1 MRRRRWLHW
10 GCAQCAA
17 LAASGP
23 GAAFAQGSE
32 APGAGAPAAGSD
44 WTMPARF
51 TRPSVNS
58 DEGGLWAMMDREETR
73 LRRSPFTM
81 RDETLTGYLTGIAC
95 RLGGEHCPDIRVYPI
110 RTPYFNASMAPNGM
124 MQIWSGLLLRVENE
138 AQLAAVV
145 AHEIGHY
152 LQRHTLERL
161 RDAKSKSAAATFMA
175 MFGVVGLVGQ
185 MAMIASALSFSRDQE
200 RDADRISI
208 VLMRGAGYDPQEAP
222 KVWANL
228 LAELT
233 AAGKDATQESVLFA
247 THPPSE
253 ERRATLAAMT
263 AGSSGETRETT
274 YREKLAPW
282 RHGLLEDEIKRGRPD
297 ESIVLLT
304 RLLQP
309 EPADADVLYFRAAAR
324 RLRGKDGDQA
334 DAMADLLAACQTGRE
349 PAAAHRAMAEMHKA
363 QGQLEPARAA
373 WQRYLDK
380 APDAPDAPMVR
391 QTLEEMK

>member
-10 GCAQCAA
+10 GCVQCAG
-17 LAASGP
+17 LAALGP
-23 GAAFAQGSE
+23 GSAFAQGSE
-32 APGAGAPAAGSD
+32 APAGAPAPGSD
-44 WTMPARF
+44 WTVPPRF

-73 LRRSPFTM
+73 LRRGPFTM
-81 RDETLTGYLTGIAC
+81 RDETLTSYLAGIAC

-161 RDAKSKSAAATFMA
+161 RDAKSRSAAATFMA

-185 MAMIASALSFSRDQE
+185 LAMIAGGLSFSRDQE
-200 RDADRISI
+200 RDADRIGI
-208 VLMRGAGYDPQEAP
+208 VLMQGVGYDPRESS

-233 AAGKDATQESVLFA
+233 ATGKDATQDSVLFA

-253 ERRATLAAMT
+253 ERRATLEAMT
-263 AGSSGETRETT
+263 AGSSGEIRETV

-282 RHGLLEDEIKRGRPD
+282 RYGLLEDEIKRGRPD

-309 EPADADVLYFRAAAR
+309 QPADADLLYFRAAAR
-324 RLRGKDGDQA
+324 RLRGNDGDQA
-334 DAMADLLAACQTGRE
+334 DAMADLQAAWQTGTE
-349 PAAAHRAMAEMHKA
+349 PAATHRAMAELHKA
-363 QGQLEPARAA
+363 QGQLEAARAA

-380 APDAPDAPMVR
+380 APGAPDAPMVR

>member
-10 GCAQCAA
+10 GCVQCAG
-17 LAASGP
+17 LAALGP
-23 GAAFAQGSE
+23 GAAFAQGS
-32 APGAGAPAAGSD
+32 GASGVESPSPSSG
-44 WTMPARF
+44 WTMPPRF

-81 RDETLTGYLTGIAC
+81 HDEMLTDYLTGIAC
-95 RLGGEHCPDIRVYPI
+95 RLGAEHCPDIRVYPI
-110 RTPYFNASMAPNGM
+110 RTPYFNANMAPNGM

-175 MFGVVGLVGQ
+175 MFGVAGLVGQ
-185 MAMIASALSFSRDQE
+185 FAMIASTLSFSRDQE

-208 VLMRGAGYDPQEAP
+208 VLMQGVGYDPREAS

-233 AAGKDATQESVLFA
+233 ATGKDAKQDSVLFA

-253 ERRATLAAMT
+253 ERRTTLEAMT
-263 AGSSGETRETT
+263 AGSSGEIRETS

-282 RHGLLEDEIKRGRPD
+282 RYGLLEDEIKRGRPD

-309 EPADADVLYFRAAAR
+309 QPADADLLYFRAAAR

-334 DAMADLLAACQTGRE
+334 DAMADLEAAWHTGSE
-349 PAAAHRAMAEMHKA
+349 PAAAHRAMAEIHKA
-363 QGQLEPARAA
+363 QGQPEAARAA

-380 APDAPDAPMVR
+380 APSAPDAPMVR